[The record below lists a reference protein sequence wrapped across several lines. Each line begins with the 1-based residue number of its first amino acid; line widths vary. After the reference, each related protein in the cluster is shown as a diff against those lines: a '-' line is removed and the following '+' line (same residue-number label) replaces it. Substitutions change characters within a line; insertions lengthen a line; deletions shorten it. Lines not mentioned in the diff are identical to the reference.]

1 MSSLGRQRTISA
13 AQEPT
18 TPLTPPVPARPSN
31 GTSINTIKSATSGV
45 PPPAPAPIPIPV
57 PVAETDDPYG
67 QLGDLDL
74 MSGGGGGYQTDIPRP
89 RRGQEDDLLF

>member
-13 AQEPT
+13 ALEPS
-18 TPLTPPVPARPSN
+18 TPLIPPVPARPTN
-31 GTSINTIKSATSGV
+31 GTSTIKPAASGI

-74 MSGGGGGYQTDIPRP
+74 MSGGGGAYQTDIPRP